1 MTRTQASLKNLIT
14 AFIGQAA
21 GILISFIARR
31 AFLDCLDEQY
41 LGISGLFSNILTVLS
56 LAELGVGSAMT
67 FALYKPLAE
76 NDTPLIKSLMRLYK
90 RAYNA
95 IGAAVLVLAVLF
107 VPVYPRF
114 MDEVPDIPH
123 LTAIYL
129 LYAANTGVSY
139 FFTYKRTLIICDQKR
154 YVSTAYHYSF
164 FFALNIAQIAV
175 LYATKNYFLFT
186 ASQLLFT
193 VLENIAVSLAA
204 DKMYPYLKEK
214 DILPLPK
221 ELLGDIKK
229 NIKAML
235 MHKIGSIVVLS
246 TDNILISKL
255 VGIVSTGIYSN
266 YYLITSALEKVI
278 NQVFTSMSAGVGNL
292 NAEDDDKS
300 KLMTSFYRVFF
311 MNFWVIGFSFVCL
324 VCLFNPF
331 ICLWLKN
338 DSLIFGMDTVV
349 LISAVFFLTG
359 MRKTVLTYRE
369 AAGAFYYDRYK
380 PIAESLVNII
390 ASVALARVMGVSGIF
405 LGTVISTLTVC
416 IWVEPYVLFKHVFK
430 GSPKKYFLRLLLYT
444 AVTGAVCALTYFI
457 CGLITIASP
466 LWNFV
471 ARALVSILLPNIIF
485 LALFGRS
492 EEFKFFLK
500 LIRDIISG
508 KLRKSS

>member
-31 AFLDCLDEQY
+31 AFLICLDEQY

-76 NDTPLIKSLMRLYK
+76 NDIPLIKSLMGFYK

-95 IGAAVLVLAVLF
+95 IGTAVLLLAVLF
-107 VPVYPRF
+107 VPIYPWF

-154 YVSTAYHYSF
+154 YVATVYRYSF
-164 FFALNIAQIAV
+164 YLALNIAQIAV
-175 LYATKNYFLFT
+175 LYATRNYLLFT
-186 ASQLLFT
+186 AVQLLFT
-193 VLENIAVSLAA
+193 ALENIAVSCAA
-204 DKMYPYLKEK
+204 DRMYPYLKEK
-214 DILPLPK
+214 DISPLPE
-221 ELLGDIKK
+221 ELFCDIKK

-235 MHKIGSIVVLS
+235 MHKIGGIVVLS

-255 VGIVSTGIYSN
+255 VGIASTGIYSN
-266 YYLITSALEKVI
+266 YYLIINALEKI
-278 NQVFTSMSAGVGNL
+278 IGQVFTSMSAGVGNL
-292 NAEDDDKS
+292 NAENEDKS

-311 MNFWVIGFSFVCL
+311 MNFWILGFSFVCL

-331 ICLWLKN
+331 ICLWLKT

-359 MRKTVLTYRE
+359 MRKTVLTFRE

-380 PIAESLVNII
+380 PIAESIVNII
-390 ASVALARVMGVSGIF
+390 ASVLLARVIGVSGIF

-416 IWVEPYVLFKHVFK
+416 IWVEPYVLFRHIFK
-430 GSPKKYFLRLLLYT
+430 ASPKKYFRRLLLYT
-444 AVTGAVCALTYFI
+444 AVTGAVCGVTYLV

-466 LWNFV
+466 LWNFA
-471 ARALVSILLPNIIF
+471 ARTLVSILLPNIIF

-500 LIRDIISG
+500 LIRDILTGRLG
-508 KLRKSS
+508 KK

>member
-76 NDTPLIKSLMRLYK
+76 NDISLVRSLMRLYK

-107 VPVYPRF
+107 VPIYPRF

-129 LYAANTGVSY
+129 LYAANTGISY
-139 FFTYKRTLIICDQKR
+139 FFSYKRTLIICDQKR
-154 YVSTAYHYSF
+154 YVATMYHYGF
-164 FFALNIAQIAV
+164 YFALNIAQIAV
-175 LYATKNYFLFT
+175 LYATRNYLLFT
-186 ASQLLFT
+186 AMQLLFT
-193 VLENIAVSLAA
+193 AAENIAVSLTA
-204 DKMYPYLKEK
+204 DRMYPYLRDK
-214 DILPLPK
+214 DVSPLP
-221 ELLGDIKK
+221 EATLCDIKK
-229 NIKAML
+229 NVRAML
-235 MHKIGSIVVLS
+235 MHKVGSIVVLS

-255 VGIVSTGIYSN
+255 VGIASTGIYSN
-266 YYLITSALEKVI
+266 YYLITNALERVI
-278 NQVFTSMSAGVGNL
+278 GQIFTSISAGVGDL
-292 NAEDDDKS
+292 NASGEDKS
-300 KLMTSFYRVFF
+300 RLMTSFYRIFF
-311 MNFWVIGFSFVCL
+311 MSFWIMGFSFVCL

-331 ICLWLKN
+331 ICLWLKT

-359 MRKTVLTYRE
+359 MRKSVLTYRE

-380 PIAESLVNII
+380 PIVESLVNII
-390 ASVALARVMGVSGIF
+390 ASIVLARVMGVSGIF

-416 IWVEPYVLFKHVFK
+416 IWVEPYVLFKHVFRS
-430 GSPKKYFLRLLLYT
+430 SPKKYFCRLLLYT
-444 AVTGAVCALTYFI
+444 AVTGAVCALTYFV
-457 CGLITIASP
+457 CGCVTIASP
-466 LWNFV
+466 LWDLAV
-471 ARALVSILLPNIIF
+471 RVLICALLPNLIF
-485 LALFGRS
+485 LALFGRT

-500 LIRDIISG
+500 LLTDIISG
-508 KLRKSS
+508 KLKK

>member
-1 MTRTQASLKNLIT
+1 MTRTQASLKNLFT

-41 LGISGLFSNILTVLS
+41 LGISGLFSNIITVLS

-76 NDTPLIKSLMRLYK
+76 NDIPLIKSLMGLYK
-90 RAYNA
+90 KAYNA
-95 IGAAVLVLAVLF
+95 IGAAVLVLAVIF
-107 VPVYPRF
+107 VPIYPLF
-114 MDEVPDIPH
+114 MDEVPHIPH

-154 YVSTAYHYSF
+154 YVATIYRYSF
-164 FFALNIAQIAV
+164 YFALNVAQIVA
-175 LYATKNYFLFT
+175 LYATKNYLLFT
-186 ASQLLFT
+186 ALQLVFT
-193 VLENIAVSLAA
+193 VLENIAVSRAA

-214 DILPLPK
+214 DILPLP
-221 ELLGDIKK
+221 EDIFADIKK

-235 MHKIGSIVVLS
+235 MHKIGGIVVMS

-278 NQVFTSMSAGVGNL
+278 NQIFTSLSAGVGDL
-292 NAEDDDKS
+292 NAADKDKS
-300 KLMTSFYRVFF
+300 RLMTSFYRVFF
-311 MNFWVIGFSFVCL
+311 MNFWIMGFSFVCL

-331 ICLWLKN
+331 ICLWLKT
-338 DSLIFGMDTVV
+338 DSLIFGMDTAV

-380 PIAESLVNII
+380 PIVESVVNII
-390 ASVALARVMGVSGIF
+390 ASVILARYMGVSGIF

-416 IWVEPYVLFKHVFK
+416 IWVEPYVLFKHVFRS
-430 GSPKKYFLRLLLYT
+430 SPKKYFCRLLLYT
-444 AVTGAVCALTYFI
+444 AVTAAVCALTYFV
-457 CGLITIASP
+457 CGLISIPSP
-466 LWNFV
+466 LWNFI
-471 ARALVSILLPNIIF
+471 ARVLVCAILPNIIF
-485 LALFGRS
+485 LALFGRT
-492 EEFKFFLK
+492 EEFSFFLK
-500 LIRDIISG
+500 LIRDIFSG
-508 KLRKSS
+508 KLRKK

>member
-1 MTRTQASLKNLIT
+1 MTRTQASLKNLIS
-14 AFIGQAA
+14 AFIGQAM

-31 AFLDCLDEQY
+31 AFLICLDEQY

-76 NDTPLIKSLMRLYK
+76 NDIPLIKSLMGFYK

-95 IGAAVLVLAVLF
+95 IGTAVLLLAVLF
-107 VPVYPRF
+107 VPVYPWF
-114 MDEVPDIPH
+114 MDEVPHIPH

-154 YVSTAYHYSF
+154 YVATVYRYSF
-164 FFALNIAQIAV
+164 YLALNIAQIAV
-175 LYATKNYFLFT
+175 LYAARDYLLFT
-186 ASQLLFT
+186 AVQLLFT
-193 VLENIAVSLAA
+193 VLENIAVSRAA

-214 DILPLPK
+214 DVSPLP
-221 ELLGDIKK
+221 EVLLGDIKK

-235 MHKIGSIVVLS
+235 MHKIGGIVVLS

-255 VGIVSTGIYSN
+255 VGIASTGIYSN
-266 YYLITSALEKVI
+266 YYLITSALEKI
-278 NQVFTSMSAGVGNL
+278 IGQVFTSMSAGVGNL
-292 NAEDDDKS
+292 NAENEDKS

-311 MNFWVIGFSFVCL
+311 MNFWIMGFSFVCL

-331 ICLWLKN
+331 ICLWLKT

-359 MRKTVLTYRE
+359 MRKTVLTFRE

-380 PIAESLVNII
+380 PIAESVINII
-390 ASVALARVMGVSGIF
+390 ASILLARVMGVSGIF

-416 IWVEPYVLFKHVFK
+416 IWVEPYVLFRHVFK
-430 GSPKKYFLRLLLYT
+430 SSPKKYFRRLLLYT
-444 AVTGAVCALTYFI
+444 AVTGAVCGVTYLV
-457 CGLITIASP
+457 CGLIAIASP
-466 LWNFV
+466 LWSFA
-471 ARALVSILLPNIIF
+471 ARTLVSILLPNIIF

-500 LIRDIISG
+500 LIRDILSG
-508 KLRKSS
+508 RLGKK

>member
-14 AFIGQAA
+14 AFIGQAM

-31 AFLDCLDEQY
+31 AFLECLDEKY

-76 NDTPLIKSLMRLYK
+76 NDTPLIKSLMGFYK

-95 IGAAVLVLAVLF
+95 IGTAVLVLAVLF
-107 VPVYPRF
+107 IPVYPWF

-154 YVSTAYHYSF
+154 YVATVYRYSF
-164 FFALNIAQIAV
+164 YLALNIAQIAV
-175 LYATKNYFLFT
+175 LYVTRNYLLFT
-186 ASQLLFT
+186 AVQLLFT
-193 VLENIAVSLAA
+193 VLENIAVSRAA
-204 DKMYPYLKEK
+204 DRMYPYLKEK
-214 DILPLPK
+214 DALPLP
-221 ELLGDIKK
+221 EVLLGDIKK

-235 MHKIGSIVVLS
+235 MHKIGGIAVMS

-255 VGIVSTGIYSN
+255 VGIASTGIYSN

-278 NQVFTSMSAGVGNL
+278 NQVFTSISAGVGNL
-292 NAEDDDKS
+292 NAENEDKS

-311 MNFWVIGFSFVCL
+311 MNFWIMGFSFVCL

-331 ICLWLKN
+331 ICLWLKT

-359 MRKTVLTYRE
+359 MRKTVLTFRE

-380 PIAESLVNII
+380 PIVESIVNII
-390 ASVALARVMGVSGIF
+390 TSVLLARVIGVSGIF

-416 IWVEPYVLFKHVFK
+416 IWVEPYVLFRHVFK
-430 GSPKKYFLRLLLYT
+430 ASPKKYFRRLLLYT
-444 AVTGAVCALTYFI
+444 AVTGAVCGATYLV
-457 CGLITIASP
+457 CGLITISSP
-466 LWNFV
+466 LWNFA
-471 ARALVSILLPNIIF
+471 ARTLVSILLPNIIF
-485 LALFGRS
+485 LAIFGRS
-492 EEFKFFLK
+492 EEFKFFWK
-500 LIRDIISG
+500 LIRDIILG
-508 KLRKSS
+508 KLRKDS

>member
-56 LAELGVGSAMT
+56 LAELGVGTAMT

-76 NDTPLIKSLMRLYK
+76 NDIPLIKSLMRFYK

-107 VPVYPRF
+107 VPVYPFF

-129 LYAANTGVSY
+129 LYAANTGISY

-154 YVSTAYHYSF
+154 YVATIYRYGF

-175 LYATKNYFLFT
+175 LYATRNYLLFT
-186 ASQLLFT
+186 AVQLLFT
-193 VLENIAVSLAA
+193 VLENIAVSRAA
-204 DKMYPYLKEK
+204 DRMYPYLREK
-214 DILPLPK
+214 DISPLPE
-221 ELLGDIKK
+221 ELFCDIKK
-229 NIKAML
+229 NVGAML
-235 MHKIGSIVVLS
+235 MHKIGGIVVLS

-255 VGIVSTGIYSN
+255 VGIASTGIYSN
-266 YYLITSALEKVI
+266 YYLITNALEKI
-278 NQVFTSMSAGVGNL
+278 IAQVFTSMSAGVGDL
-292 NAEDDDKS
+292 NAAEKDKS
-300 KLMTSFYRVFF
+300 RLMTSFYRVFF
-311 MNFWVIGFSFVCL
+311 MSFWIMGFSFVCL

-331 ICLWLKN
+331 ICLWLKT

-369 AAGAFYYDRYK
+369 AAGAFYYDRCK
-380 PIAESLVNII
+380 PIAESIVNII
-390 ASVALARVMGVSGIF
+390 ASVALARVIGVSGIF

-430 GSPKKYFLRLLLYT
+430 ASPKKYFCRLLLYT
-444 AVTGAVCALTYFI
+444 AVTGAVCALTYFV

-466 LWNFV
+466 LWNFI
-471 ARALVSILLPNIIF
+471 ARAIVSILLPNIIF

-492 EEFKFFLK
+492 EEFKFFWK
-500 LIRDIISG
+500 LIWDILSG
-508 KLRKSS
+508 KLGKK